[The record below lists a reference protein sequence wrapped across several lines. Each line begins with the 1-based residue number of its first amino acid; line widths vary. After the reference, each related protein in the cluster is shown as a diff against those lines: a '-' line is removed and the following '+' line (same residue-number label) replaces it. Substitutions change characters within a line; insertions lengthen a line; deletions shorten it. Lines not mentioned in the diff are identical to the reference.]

1 MKIGIPKEIKVKEN
15 RISCTP
21 NGIHALTHAGHEVL
35 VETGA
40 GEGSGFSDQQF
51 IDAGASLVSS
61 AAEAWA
67 TEMVVKVKEPIASE
81 YGYFRKDLLLFTY
94 LHLAADKPLTEALCA
109 AEVSGVAYETVQV
122 GNRLPLLEPMSE
134 IAGRMSTLMG
144 CYYLA
149 KSQGGNGVLLGGI
162 PGVPVG
168 NVLVIGGGTAGLNA
182 ARVAT
187 GIGADVTL
195 LEVDIDKMHFID
207 MSTHGSVRTV
217 YSTEAALLE
226 KLGEV
231 DLLIGAVLIPGA
243 KAPKLIKREFL
254 RRMKPGSVFVDI
266 AIDQGGCAET
276 SKATT
281 HDDPVYFEEGILHY
295 CVANMPGAYA
305 RTSTQA
311 LTNSTLPYV
320 LKLANLGLDSA
331 MEQISELRP
340 GLNTY
345 QGNVVL
351 SAVAEATGISFVP
364 NPFNT

>member
-1 MKIGIPKEIKVKEN
+1 MKIGILKEIKVKEN
-15 RISCTP
+15 RVSCTP
-21 NGIHALTHAGHEVL
+21 NGAHALVKAGHQVM
-35 VETGA
+35 VEAGA
-40 GEGSGFSDQQF
+40 GDGSGFSDQQYVA
-51 IDAGASLVSS
+51 AGAVMVAS
-61 AAEAWA
+61 AAEAWSA
-67 TEMVVKVKEPIASE
+67 EMVIKVKEPVKSE
-81 YGYFRKDLLLFTY
+81 YHYFRKDLLLFTY
-94 LHLAADKPLTEALCA
+94 LHLAADKPLTDALCA
-109 AEVSGVAYETVQV
+109 AGVAGVAYETVQI

-182 ARVAT
+182 ARVAS
-187 GIGADVTL
+187 GIGANVTL

-207 MSTHGSVRTV
+207 MSMHGSVRTI

-226 KLGEV
+226 KLSEV

-254 RRMKPGSVFVDI
+254 KRMKPGSVFVDI

-276 SKATT
+276 SRATT
-281 HDDPVYFEEGILHY
+281 HDDPVYFEEEVLHY
-295 CVANMPGAYA
+295 CVGNMPGAYA

-311 LTNSTLPYV
+311 LTNSTLPYA
-320 LKLANLGLDSA
+320 LRLANLGLEGA
-331 MEQISELRP
+331 MKQVAELRP

-345 QGNVVL
+345 RGKIVYPAVAAAFDL
-351 SAVAEATGISFVP
+351 SAAP
-364 NPFNT
+364 NPFYE

>member
-1 MKIGIPKEIKVKEN
+1 MKIGIPKEVKVKEN
-15 RISCTP
+15 RVSCTP
-21 NGIHALTHAGHEVL
+21 NGVHQLVKSGHKVYIEANAGQ
-35 VETGA
+35 
-40 GEGSGFSDQQF
+40 GSGFSNQQYEQAGG
-51 IDAGASLVSS
+51 IIVPCAGDAWDAD
-61 AAEAWA
+61 
-67 TEMVVKVKEPIASE
+67 MVIKVKEPIEPE
-81 YGYFRKDLLLFTY
+81 YKFFRKDLLLFTY
-94 LHLAADKPLTEALCA
+94 LHLAAEKPLTEALCRSG
-109 AEVSGVAYETVQV
+109 VTGVAYETVQI

-149 KSQGGNGVLLGGI
+149 KPYGGKGTLLGGI
-162 PGVPVG
+162 PGVPIG

-182 ARVAT
+182 ARVAA

-207 MSTHGSVRTV
+207 ISMHGSIRTI
-217 YSTEAALLE
+217 YSNEDALLE
-226 KLGEV
+226 KLPEV

-254 RRMKPGSVFVDI
+254 KRMRPGTVFVDI

-281 HDDPVYFEEGILHY
+281 HDAPIYFEEDILHY

-311 LTNSTLPYV
+311 LTNSTLPYAV
-320 LKLANLGLDSA
+320 KLANYGFEAFQRLPELYLGVNTFDGA
-331 MEQISELRP
+331 ITCEPVAQAHGMEYRKLQ
-340 GLNTY
+340 
-345 QGNVVL
+345 
-351 SAVAEATGISFVP
+351 A
-364 NPFNT
+364 